1 MILVLQRL
9 NLSSVL
15 LTSIMGFANLLI
27 APTAVPEAIAEIA
40 ADYRFSVERL
50 FSLLNQLGIADKHH
64 KTRLALEDAKAI
76 ISQILS
82 EIYPKGISDSV
93 SDTDVT

>member
-27 APTAVPEAIAEIA
+27 APTAMPEAIAEIA
-40 ADYRFSVERL
+40 ADYRFSVERVLSL
-50 FSLLNQLGIADKHH
+50 FNQLGIADKHQ
-64 KTRLALEDAKAI
+64 KTRLALEDIKAI
-76 ISQILS
+76 IFQILS
-82 EIYPKGISDSV
+82 EICPKVIRNSV
-93 SDTDVT
+93 RET